1 VKYARP
7 RKKCAACCL
16 SDADPSFI
24 LSEKSVEHRIPVEA
38 RKLGR
43 AIGIWNALRDRE

>member
-16 SDADPSFI
+16 SDADHSFI
-24 LSEKSVEHRIPVEA
+24 LSDMSVEHRIPVEA
-38 RKLGR
+38 RKSGS
-43 AIGIWNALRDRE
+43 AMGIWNALSERE